1 MMRPE
6 LWRIGVAATAHG
18 AYDGR
23 VALSRWGLTID
34 LAFANVLV
42 WLARFGREGE
52 LTREAHLY
60 FFDRYSRLASYHRG
74 RGHAAKAARFDAK
87 AESHHVDE
95 FDSGPPFGR
104 QWRCRGRG
112 GSCRRMRSA
121 GVASD
126 HRLTRRSAY
135 FQM

>member
-18 AYDGR
+18 AYDGS
-23 VALSRWGLTID
+23 VALSRWALSVD
-34 LAFANVLV
+34 VAFANVLV

-74 RGHAAKAARFDAK
+74 RGHADKAARFDAK
-87 AESHHVDE
+87 AESHHVDQ
-95 FDSGPPFGR
+95 FDSGPPFAAAMAMPR
-104 QWRCRGRG
+104 P
-112 GSCRRMRSA
+112 RRFVSTDA
-121 GVASD
+121 VS
-126 HRLTRRSAY
+126 RRRIGPPPDAA
-135 FQM
+135 